1 MKDMFSSRLGGFLDT
16 KIVIVQQPMGV
27 SPLGNFLIWISV
39 HSIAL
44 ISQDLKQMIL
54 VFATN
59 GSRHCCRAKW
69 LHDVHVPASYCFYPG
84 PILGL
89 DRDMY

>member
-1 MKDMFSSRLGGFLDT
+1 MKDRFSSRIGGFFDT
-16 KIVIVQQPMGV
+16 KFVIVQPMGV
-27 SPLGNFLIWISV
+27 SPLGSFLIWISV
-39 HSIAL
+39 HSIAV
-44 ISQDLKQMIL
+44 ISQDFRQMIL

-59 GSRHCCRAKW
+59 GSRHYWRANW
-69 LHDVHVPASYCFYPG
+69 LHYVHVPASYCFYPG